1 MKQDSILAR
10 ILRRIGHNL
19 ITLGSETVDPGNR
32 DFRWGEPSTEEEAVE
47 FLVERVKAVSKKNN
61 ISTLLLLG
69 PKGKFAQNVLGRLD
83 SGLSIESLD
92 SVDELMRLP
101 KEHLLKALII
111 ISSITPRVVHEL
123 VLALLQNKETEHLPV
138 EYVVV
143 PVMENQGI
151 DLMWEDSSHFL
162 SPLSLQKKS
171 PYDIFN
177 DSLDKFEAKTGV
189 RDYLDLLQ
197 CINHVVSN
205 DVSGAIA
212 EFGSFKG
219 QSGYLIRRHLDE
231 IKSNKKLYLFD
242 MFESFPYEKIG
253 IDHFWSETHEVDFE
267 EVKSK
272 FTSLDN
278 VNFVQGE
285 FSKTLP
291 ESDCNELALA
301 FVDCDAYRST
311 KYLIEEIFDKRLSP
325 GGIMIFEDYGHS
337 NLLGNR
343 LAVHECFDNKQNVFQ
358 FFSHFSGSYIVCKTT
373 R

>member
-1 MKQDSILAR
+1 
-10 ILRRIGHNL
+10 
-19 ITLGSETVDPGNR
+19 
-32 DFRWGEPSTEEEAVE
+32 
-47 FLVERVKAVSKKNN
+47 
-61 ISTLLLLG
+61 
-69 PKGKFAQNVLGRLD
+69 LD
-83 SGLSIESLD
+83 SGSSIELLD
-92 SVDELMRLP
+92 SVDELKRLP

-111 ISSITPRVVHEL
+111 ISSITPKVVHEL
-123 VLALLQNKETEHLPV
+123 VLTLLQNKETEHLPV

-143 PVMENQGI
+143 PVMENEGI

-162 SPLSLQKKS
+162 SPLYLQQKS

-177 DSLDKFEAKTGV
+177 ESLKKFEAKTGI

-197 CINHVVSN
+197 CINHVASN
-205 DVSGAIA
+205 DVPGAIA

-231 IKSNKKLYLFD
+231 IQCKKKLYLFD
-242 MFESFPYEKIG
+242 MFKSFPYERIG
-253 IDHFWSETHEVDFE
+253 IDHFWNETHEVDFD

-278 VNFVQGE
+278 VTFVQGE
-285 FSKTLP
+285 FTKTLSG
-291 ESDCNELALA
+291 SDCNELALA

-325 GGIMIFEDYGHS
+325 GGIMISEDYGHA

-358 FFSHFSGSYIVCKTT
+358 FFSQFSGSYIVCKTT
-373 R
+373 